1 MGILDSL
8 KGNQY
13 KAELEALQQEHEL
26 LKASLSPEMQ
36 NAITLKNKVDSLQ
49 NQISEKQ
56 AILDSLYHT
65 IASLE
70 ITISEKEKQ
79 IVCLDDEILVQEF
92 GLYTPQF
99 DFANSLGY
107 KDALAEV
114 RAEQKAMIK
123 NKNAVT
129 GNTDWSVNGSAS
141 KGKKWSQTL
150 KNFCYVPL
158 TVSVMN

>member
-36 NAITLKNKVDSLQ
+36 NAITLKNKVDNLQ

-79 IVCLDDEILVQEF
+79 I
-92 GLYTPQF
+92 
-99 DFANSLGY
+99 FA
-107 KDALAEV
+107 
-114 RAEQKAMIK
+114 
-123 NKNAVT
+123 
-129 GNTDWSVNGSAS
+129 
-141 KGKKWSQTL
+141 
-150 KNFCYVPL
+150 
-158 TVSVMN
+158 